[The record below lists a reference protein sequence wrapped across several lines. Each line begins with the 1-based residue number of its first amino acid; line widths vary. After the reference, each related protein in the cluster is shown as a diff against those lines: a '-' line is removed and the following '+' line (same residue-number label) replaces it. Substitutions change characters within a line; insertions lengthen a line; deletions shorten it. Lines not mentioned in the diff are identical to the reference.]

1 MVQARGAVRAVRK
14 GAEGKPRIRAV
25 GEIAGFGGLRAADAA
40 ELRALVEA
48 ELAFRAGLQ
57 AAEADGAEIFDHPEG
72 KFWSIVCA
80 GSTTR
85 VKWGRAGEEGQLSEK
100 SHADEEAA
108 GKFVEKMVRRGG
120 RRARLCGRSNARARE
135 SPFALPAVV
144 WCSRACG
151 RSSAGG
157 TACVERRRFGPLIR
171 LERRRCR
178 CRCRRQI
185 KEKTKGGYV
194 RRPPAAGGGKA
205 GPGAAPPPDGGGGKK
220 GGKKREAAGPDAA
233 AAAEAAAAVKAEP
246 AAKKAARGGRG
257 KG

>member
-1 MVQARGAVRAVRK
+1 MPPLIHIFLKELLLEDILNGCTGSSILMGGGVRQERAQHLPGESGEDRRGRRADWQGGGQPLQGRLQDVPVVQARGAVRAVRK

-120 RRARLCGRSNARARE
+120 RRPRS
-135 SPFALPAVV
+135 FDVH
-144 WCSRACG
+144 
-151 RSSAGG
+151 
-157 TACVERRRFGPLIR
+157 
-171 LERRRCR
+171 
-178 CRCRRQI
+178 
-185 KEKTKGGYV
+185 
-194 RRPPAAGGGKA
+194 
-205 GPGAAPPPDGGGGKK
+205 
-220 GGKKREAAGPDAA
+220 
-233 AAAEAAAAVKAEP
+233 
-246 AAKKAARGGRG
+246 
-257 KG
+257 

>member
-1 MVQARGAVRAVRK
+1 MDAPEVVYSWAVEYAKSGRSTCQASQEKIDEGAVRIGKEVDNPFKAGSRMFLWYKPAALFAQFRK
-14 GAEGKPRIRAV
+14 GAESKPRIKAV

-120 RRARLCGRSNARARE
+120 RRPRS
-135 SPFALPAVV
+135 FDVH
-144 WCSRACG
+144 
-151 RSSAGG
+151 
-157 TACVERRRFGPLIR
+157 
-171 LERRRCR
+171 
-178 CRCRRQI
+178 
-185 KEKTKGGYV
+185 
-194 RRPPAAGGGKA
+194 
-205 GPGAAPPPDGGGGKK
+205 
-220 GGKKREAAGPDAA
+220 
-233 AAAEAAAAVKAEP
+233 
-246 AAKKAARGGRG
+246 
-257 KG
+257 